1 MEENK
6 IIKVA
11 NIIIYDT
18 DNIEYISGTV
28 AVLDIDYNNIEI
40 KSINDM
46 SSRLMPI
53 SRTLTAQ
60 MPVIEETETI
70 KLDETLMRRIAKYNK
85 EVEIKKLDKIIEEK
99 KKQVEELDNNLKD
112 KEKRWKK
119 VKEFVANIYEIELE
133 DEEEDYYY
141 DEEDIY

>member
-1 MEENK
+1 MEEN
-6 IIKVA
+6 IIINKT
-11 NIIIYDT
+11 NIIIYDEKEMKYINGVLSAISI
-18 DNIEYISGTV
+18 DNKAYNYQTV
-28 AVLDIDYNNIEI
+28 DGIIHNEVIG
-40 KSINDM
+40 
-46 SSRLMPI
+46 
-53 SRTLTAQ
+53 RTLIAQ
-60 MPVIEETETI
+60 MPVSEETETI

-85 EVEIKKLDKIIEEK
+85 EVEIKKLDEIIEEK

-133 DEEEDYYY
+133 DEEEDCYY

>member
-1 MEENK
+1 MEEN
-6 IIKVA
+6 IIINKA
-11 NIIIYDT
+11 NIIIYDEKEMKYINGVLSAISI
-18 DNIEYISGTV
+18 DNKT
-28 AVLDIDYNNIEI
+28 YNYETADGITHNEVIG
-40 KSINDM
+40 
-46 SSRLMPI
+46 
-53 SRTLTAQ
+53 RTLIAQ
-60 MPVIEETETI
+60 MPVSEEIETI

-119 VKEFVANIYEIELE
+119 VKEFITNIYEIELE
-133 DEEEDYYY
+133 DEDEDYYC